1 MTLPH
6 EKIWSIQ
13 RTRQF
18 LRDLQDPKKT
28 PKVPSSVRKEAT
40 SCLRH
45 YPWKNDEESFLIAL
59 IESKKMRDMIDE
71 FRKGDEKKEC
81 IFSEQINEILKQ
93 FDLSDKRMDDR
104 DEDGIPYWEKDE

>member
-18 LRDLQDPKKT
+18 LRDLQDSQKT
-28 PKVPSSVRKEAT
+28 PKVPSSIRKEAT

-45 YPWKNDEESFLIAL
+45 YPWKGDEEKFLISL
-59 IESKKMRDMIDE
+59 IESGKMRDMIDE
-71 FRKGDEKKEC
+71 FMKDDKKKGYLF
-81 IFSEQINEILKQ
+81 IEQVNEILEQ
-93 FDLSDKRMDDR
+93 FDFSDKKMDDR
-104 DEDGIPYWEKDE
+104 DEDGVPYWEKDE